1 MSDKDKILINLS
13 KNRRGDIS
21 SKQSIPLQDGVRIK
35 KVAFDMYKVLS
46 DHYDGLWTISED
58 DAGQKHLIRAS
69 NPTFSTEEEGDWS
82 ATSDYDMNNITLA
95 YKKVP
100 IYRFCSDDFGFSGED
115 IFTFKSALLDR
126 VRSDSDFIGEVLS
139 DQPQQKVAAI
149 LETFPELKDFKK
161 AK

>member
-1 MSDKDKILINLS
+1 M
-13 KNRRGDIS
+13 
-21 SKQSIPLQDGVRIK
+21 
-35 KVAFDMYKVLS
+35 
-46 DHYDGLWTISED
+46 
-58 DAGQKHLIRAS
+58 
-69 NPTFSTEEEGDWS
+69 
-82 ATSDYDMNNITLA
+82 
-95 YKKVP
+95 P